1 MDNLYANAWGES
13 IKLDD
18 QDPSVTVAASSSRP
32 AVPSSTSKPSWSS
45 IGASNIV
52 EDDEADLAAPSWSTG
67 VEIRWNEPSED
78 SHGFGWSAAEPDM
91 AWGTSTYDSIPL
103 GKPALASTPEPPP
116 IHEDGEPV
124 AVTPPSTTTLTAEEP
139 DDNELPETHLDT
151 GYASAYQSF
160 EDAEPDTPSSP
171 QEPSAFAVPQPEPE
185 SPTRTPKLAA
195 LRSRSPSPDGFGGFS
210 SGFESSDA
218 STGFKSQAAGSLEE
232 DAWGSAWASGAD
244 ETTDEPAEEVEDEWT
259 AARRR
264 QEQFDQRIVRLQLL
278 RARTILTTRIH

>member
-1 MDNLYANAWGES
+1 MYANAWGES

-18 QDPSVTVAASSSRP
+18 QDPSATVSASVSRP
-32 AVPSSTSKPSWSS
+32 ALTSPISKPSWSS
-45 IGASNIV
+45 IGPSNIV

-67 VEIRWNEPSED
+67 VEIRWDEPSED

-103 GKPALASTPEPPP
+103 GKPALVSTPEPLPV
-116 IHEDGEPV
+116 HEDEEPV
-124 AVTPPSTTTLTAEEP
+124 AVTPPSSIPLTAEEP
-139 DDNELPETHLDT
+139 DVNEVQETHLET
-151 GYASAYQSF
+151 GYASVYQSF
-160 EDAEPDTPSSP
+160 EEAEPDTPSSS
-171 QEPSAFAVPQPEPE
+171 QELSSFPASPEPE

-195 LRSRSPSPDGFGGFS
+195 LPSRSPSPDGFGGFS
-210 SGFESSDA
+210 SGFETSDT

-264 QEQFDQRIVRLQLL
+264 QEQFDQRIVRLSTVSVC
-278 RARTILTTRIH
+278 ANYSNS